1 MAILLE
7 IRIEPTWEAVKS
19 VWDVCYQALKK
30 AGLKPDETDALSM
43 AAHELLENAVK
54 YGTFSPGDGIGLRI
68 TREHGGIVVEV
79 RHPVA
84 HGADLRRLDETIQWI
99 RGFQDPF
106 EAYVEKMKEVSS
118 HRWAPGQSGL
128 GLTRVAYEGQCILDF
143 YVDESNTLAFS
154 AVYRC

>member
-7 IRIEPTWEAVKS
+7 TRIEPTWDAVKS
-19 VWDVCYQALKK
+19 AWDICYQALQK

-54 YGTFSPGDGIGLRI
+54 YGAFSPGDRIGLRI
-68 TREHGGIVVEV
+68 AREPSGIVVEV
-79 RHPVA
+79 RHPVGSSA
-84 HGADLRRLDETIQWI
+84 ELRRLDETIQWI

-128 GLTRVAYEGQCILDF
+128 GLARVAYEGQCILDF
-143 YVDESNTLAFS
+143 YVDESNILSFS
-154 AVYRC
+154 AVYRS